1 VDDNF
6 RLDRPIDLTISSLD
20 EDVDVVE
27 RDKQALEPVRVSLA
41 AAGFYAYTTYDDQ
54 QRWSVA
60 VDDEAG
66 RVDVR
71 VGMDGYHIEMWASS
85 PGMFA
90 DEENEWKRRAQQRLV
105 RIVLPNIARG
115 HLAENQHASWD
126 EVDQGI
132 AVRVSY
138 ELPFTRVEQIGPF
151 VRQHLPEL
159 EDLLTLVESQIEI

>member
-1 VDDNF
+1 MDDEFQLN
-6 RLDRPIDLTISSLD
+6 RPIDLTISSLD
-20 EDVDVVE
+20 QDIDIVE
-27 RDKQALEPVRVSLA
+27 RDKQALEPVRASLTA
-41 AAGFYAYTTYDDQ
+41 TGFYAYTTYDDQ
-54 QRWSVA
+54 QRWTVA

-105 RIVLPNIARG
+105 RIMLPNIARG
-115 HLAENQHASWD
+115 HLAENQHAYWD
-126 EVDQGI
+126 DVDQGVS
-132 AVRVSY
+132 VRVTY
-138 ELPFTRVEQIGPF
+138 ELPFTRAEQIGQF

>member
-1 VDDNF
+1 MDDDF

-20 EDVDVVE
+20 EDIDVVE
-27 RDKQALEPVRVSLA
+27 RDKQALEPVRISLA

-105 RIVLPNIARG
+105 RIILPNIARG
-115 HLAENQHASWD
+115 HLAEHEHVQWD
-126 EVDQGI
+126 EVEQGI
-132 AVRVSY
+132 AVRMVY
-138 ELPFTRVEQIGPF
+138 ELPFTRAQQIGEF
-151 VRQHLPEL
+151 VRTHLPNLEEL
-159 EDLLTLVESQIEI
+159 LSRVESQIDV